1 MSANDVQIIVEGVG
15 LAHSVSPVQD
25 SLWWNVKAFVRKTH
39 YMIETLT
46 KEGGHVA
53 SWIEDGKL
61 FVIKNKSELVS
72 RFKDFGFKMEE
83 YASFEKQLNNYSFRR
98 VASNCIEQAN
108 SFDSDAVFFIHDKF
122 QRNNPAEMVTIV
134 DRRNKESPKR
144 KTSEAETLVNKF
156 ARLESRV
163 EELGT
168 QMDSLNKRMEEMIPK
183 MDLLCNKIQE
193 LSDYLLP
200 NASNV
205 RVCPNMDEDCPN
217 PETNTVND
225 GLSYLDLLDEFL
237 SELVDEHTDSAANIS
252 TSFSPLALPDDIE
265 PYPYPPN

>member
-1 MSANDVQIIVEGVG
+1 MSMSANDVQIIVEGVG

-98 VASNCIEQAN
+98 VASNCVEQAN

-163 EELGT
+163 EELK
-168 QMDSLNKRMEEMIPK
+168 SEN
-183 MDLLCNKIQE
+183 DLLSNKFLEQSAHLESRVEE
-193 LSDYLLP
+193 LKSENDLLSNMLRKLYDFLQP
-200 NASNV
+200 QFNTRNASNE
-205 RVCPNMDEDCPN
+205 RVYPNMDDDCPN
-217 PETNTVND
+217 QGTNTVND
-225 GLSYLDLLDEFL
+225 RRSSEDWLVELLRG
-237 SELVDEHTDSAANIS
+237 LVDSEHTGSCHNKH
-252 TSFSPLALPDDIE
+252 
-265 PYPYPPN
+265 